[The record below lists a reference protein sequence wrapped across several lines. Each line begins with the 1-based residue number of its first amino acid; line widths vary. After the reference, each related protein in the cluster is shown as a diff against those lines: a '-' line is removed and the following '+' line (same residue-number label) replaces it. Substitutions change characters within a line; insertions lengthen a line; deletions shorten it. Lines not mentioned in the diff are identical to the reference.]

1 MNYQLDYDRF
11 FPMQLFQFFFGLG
24 ILSNAEPEDFVTV
37 DGTDRLSRPLEGGG
51 NGGAGYHGSTSIQNA
66 GGGGGG
72 GGGGGAA
79 EELFPPKIGGNGGG
93 GGGGGGGG
101 AADRVVEFPV
111 SGDLISLLEIG
122 EDNTLSLSDRSPDVL
137 CFCDTS
143 SGELS
148 NGPPN

>member
-1 MNYQLDYDRF
+1 M
-11 FPMQLFQFFFGLG
+11 
-24 ILSNAEPEDFVTV
+24 
-37 DGTDRLSRPLEGGG
+37 
-51 NGGAGYHGSTSIQNA
+51 
-66 GGGGGG
+66 
-72 GGGGGAA
+72 
-79 EELFPPKIGGNGGG
+79 FPPKIGGNGG